1 MKKAMMIKKTVL
13 FLMGL
18 TLAIALSA
26 GSALANTAANTEINN
41 KASLFFTGGSA
52 TASVTVRVSLVP
64 SLPNVSITDA
74 NGAYT
79 APDSPSLTDSVII
92 TSTANGPADYTVTPS
107 VNTSANSTAPSVTIA
122 GGAANTTVSIG
133 ATVTT
138 GTSATTFLTIPAG
151 GASGSGAIV
160 NGIGAGDT
168 IVFTVNGTT
177 YTRQVSG
184 TVDNAD
190 GTYQITLAVAIP
202 VADVPG
208 TGVQVGERRTVNL
221 SVLPGTVVA
230 PGTNIEVTVDAAVSS
245 AGVAD
250 VTVTNTNANFW
261 TSPSPNVNIAKY
273 VRNLTALAAN
283 PAAGSGTTFTI
294 NTATREYYSA
304 DVTGKPG
311 DTLEYVIT
319 ATNIGSADL
328 TGAYL
333 ADLLPEAFVTL
344 NTAVYGA
351 NNVFYIDPAGAPGSF
366 SALGIGA
373 NQASFVAGNDPNL
386 IVNVGNGANNV
397 SAGTIPAGDTVTIAY
412 QVTIK

>member
-1 MKKAMMIKKTVL
+1 MKSPWKYITA
-13 FLMGL
+13 F
-18 TLAIALSA
+18 TLALALLVPASL
-26 GSALANTAANTEINN
+26 ALANTAANTEINN

-52 TASVTVRVSLVP
+52 TASVTVKVTLVP
-64 SLPNVSITDA
+64 SLPNVTITDA

-79 APDSPSLTDSVII
+79 APNTPALTDSVVI

-107 VNTSANSTAPSVTIA
+107 VNSSTNTTAPSVTIA
-122 GGAANTTVSIG
+122 GGGANATVSIG

-138 GTSATTFLTIPAG
+138 GTSGTTFLTVPAG
-151 GASGSGAIV
+151 GASGGNAVV
-160 NGIGAGDT
+160 NGIGVNDT
-168 IVFTVNGTT
+168 VVFTVNGNT
-177 YTRQVSG
+177 YTQLVTG
-184 TVDNAD
+184 TVDNGD
-190 GTYQITLAVAIP
+190 GTFQLTLAVAIP
-202 VADVPG
+202 AGDVPG
-208 TGVQVGERRTVNL
+208 SGVQVGEKKTVNL
-221 SVLPGTVVA
+221 AVSPGTVGVS
-230 PGTNIEVTVDAAVSS
+230 GTNIEVTVDAAVSS

-250 VTVTNTNANFW
+250 VTVSNTNANFW
-261 TSPSPNVNIAKY
+261 TSPSPNVDIAKY
-273 VRNLTALAAN
+273 VRNLSSAAAN

-333 ADLLPEAFVTL
+333 ADLIPEAFVNL

-351 NNVFYIDPAGAPGSF
+351 NNVFYIDPTGATTSF

-386 IVNVGNGANNV
+386 IVNVGNGASNV
-397 SAGTIPAGDTVTIAY
+397 SAGTIPAGNTVTIAY